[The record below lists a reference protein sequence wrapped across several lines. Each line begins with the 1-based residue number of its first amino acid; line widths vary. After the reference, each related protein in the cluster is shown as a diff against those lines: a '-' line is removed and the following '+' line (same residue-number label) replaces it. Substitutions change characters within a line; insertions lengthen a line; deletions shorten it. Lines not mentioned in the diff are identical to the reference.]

1 MLISSL
7 DYILKFIKLKKLNIF
22 VLFIAF
28 TYFSIGI
35 TNSNVYYK
43 SELVSPLISDI
54 QSLYNDKSTTIIVTG
69 EQYPAL
75 LYYSKNTV
83 EFVNL
88 IDEKA
93 CIKKVP
99 NINNLM
105 VYKKGVFYKNFSGTP
120 IAINTQELTLN
131 KNVILIGIELKGTS
145 GKFRSVEKI
154 LKDKN
159 YNFKNS
165 QKYSDGIISLNFKR

>member
-1 MLISSL
+1 M
-7 DYILKFIKLKKLNIF
+7 
-22 VLFIAF
+22 
-28 TYFSIGI
+28 
-35 TNSNVYYK
+35 
-43 SELVSPLISDI
+43 
-54 QSLYNDKSTTIIVTG
+54 
-69 EQYPAL
+69 
-75 LYYSKNTV
+75 
-83 EFVNL
+83 
-88 IDEKA
+88 
-93 CIKKVP
+93 P